1 MRHVPGRTY
10 DKKAGK
16 NVGHLREEREG
27 GVPRSFQKLES
38 FLKVRRL
45 ELADFLMET
54 TKEEV
59 AMDVSGRGDVVL
71 DLELGPEEDL
81 LESV

>member
-1 MRHVPGRTY
+1 
-10 DKKAGK
+10 
-16 NVGHLREEREG
+16 
-27 GVPRSFQKLES
+27 
-38 FLKVRRL
+38 
-45 ELADFLMET
+45 MET

-81 LESV
+81 LESDGEVESDGDGDQ